1 MNADHTILQGDCL
14 ELLPTIPNASVDLL
28 IADLPYGTTYAN
40 WDQVIPMERLWPEV
54 LRVTKPKAPLLFF
67 ASNPFSSFLVSS
79 RPDLYRTEWVWN
91 KGMGANFANARRH
104 PLKVHE
110 SILVFSTGQS
120 PYFPQKT
127 VDRSLTEAQFRS
139 KLGKHSTPR
148 RSATQKMD
156 SPRNLDFDKD
166 SEGFRLKFPKS
177 ILDSPKHSSQGREYP
192 HPTQKP
198 VALIEYLIRTYS
210 KEGDTVL
217 DPTCGSGSTG
227 VAALRTSRKSI
238 QIEKEPRYA
247 EMSKSQLAKESLRD
261 Y

>member
-1 MNADHTILQGDCL
+1 MTSADHVILEGDCL
-14 ELLPTIPNASVDLL
+14 NLLPSIPTASVDLL

-40 WDQVIPMERLWPEV
+40 WDRVLPLDRLWPEI

-79 RPDLYRTEWVWN
+79 QPDLYRTEWVWN
-91 KGMGANFANARRH
+91 KGMGANFANAHRH

-110 SILVFSTGQS
+110 NILVFATGQS

-148 RSATQKMD
+148 RSATQKMEA
-156 SPRNLDFDKD
+156 PRNLDFDKD
-166 SEGFRLKFPKS
+166 SEGYRLKFPKS
-177 ILDSPKHSSQGREYP
+177 ILDFPKHSSQGRDFP

-198 VALIEYLIRTYS
+198 VALIEYLLRTYS
-210 KEGDTVL
+210 VEGDVVL
-217 DPTCGSGSTG
+217 DPTCGSGTTG
-227 VAALRTSRKSI
+227 IAALLTSRKSI
-238 QIEKEPRYA
+238 QMEKESRYVVMSRARLDA
-247 EMSKSQLAKESLRD
+247 ERPKT
-261 Y
+261 